1 MKPMSAVIRISLL
14 AIVLLSPNAF
24 VFAQQSTGSLSG
36 VVQDTTGAIIPG
48 ATITLI
54 NQEQGSIAR
63 TVITNEDGS
72 FVFTPLQPATYTLM
86 VEIPGFKK
94 YQKQGIAL
102 YAQDRIGLPPIRLE
116 VGELVE
122 TVSVEAAAVT
132 LQTVS
137 AERSGVLTGSQI
149 VNLASSTRVFTDLLK
164 TVPGFNSDTNN
175 ANGLRTDQNA
185 LAVDGISSMDTG
197 NNGTGLLR
205 LNPDLIAEFK
215 VLTDGQQAEFG
226 RAAGSNI
233 TIVTKSGTNE
243 FHGSAYLFLRNEW
256 MNANSWINNYNGL
269 ARSRNRNRT
278 EGFTLGG
285 PVYIPGKFNK
295 DKNKLFFFTNFE
307 FQRPRPF
314 DNLVSLTVPTAEERK
329 GDFSKTQEN
338 GRLVTIKDPLTGQPF
353 PGNVI
358 PAERL
363 NKYGQQLLNFYP
375 LPNRLGV
382 NNTYNYQYQFEPTD
396 SINDRTFRVDYNIS
410 DKWRFY
416 ARLIQNSRDRLQSGG
431 LNTNNQI
438 GVSPFHA
445 KTGAITG
452 SGSLTT
458 IITPTL
464 TNEFTYG
471 STRNWLPNEVPEDS
485 RYRKANAGITL
496 PMLYP
501 NADSLGL
508 IPNMT
513 WDVPNP
519 PNIYLAGLPY
529 DNENPSVNWTN
540 NIAKVFPRHTIKAG
554 FFIDISR
561 KRQTATEVNNGR
573 LDFSRDT
580 ANPGDTGWSFAN
592 ALLGNYKTFDQANQY
607 VKGYYHYRTYEW
619 YVQDN
624 WNVRRDLTLDY
635 GVRFSILQPWFD
647 DKDQISSLRLD
658 KFDPSQQVV
667 LYQPTL
673 VNNQRLA
680 LNPLTNQTAPAVL
693 IGAIVPGKGNP
704 YNGIVLPGTNGVPRG
719 LVRSNGPLFGPR
731 LGVAWTPWGADNT
744 VVRAGGGIFYERIQ
758 GNMIFNQ
765 IIFPPELLTPKI
777 FYGTLDTIASS
788 SGTLFPLTV
797 GGLSPEGKIPTVYNY
812 NVSVQRS
819 LPMGILF
826 DVGYVG
832 TLSRH
837 VLARTPFN
845 EAPFGS
851 AWLPKNQ
858 DPTKPV
864 NLNGDNALP
873 VDFLR
878 PYVGYIGTGA
888 SVAQSG
894 LGSGGFIASY
904 GGIGNYNGLQ
914 VSANRRMGRAL
925 TFGASYTW
933 SKTLGTDTSYDFLGN
948 PLNHR
953 KADYGLLTF
962 DRTQNLVINYQYDVP
977 SAAIPGSFLDNP
989 VGRAVLGG
997 WQVSGITSMSS
1008 GAPLTPTYS
1017 IQGVGAATLNRRITG
1032 SEGWAPRVVLTCNP
1046 NIPGGDR
1053 ALYAYFNTSCFAP
1066 AVPGSTG
1073 MDSAIRP
1080 LRGPGPNNWDLS
1092 VFKKFRLGDNE
1103 RRFLQMRLEMFNAF
1117 NHTQWNSV
1125 NAAAQFDASGKI
1137 INLPSALG
1145 GGGGRFGF
1153 GALGGSTGS
1162 GVRAPRSIQIAAK
1175 VMF

>member
-1 MKPMSAVIRISLL
+1 MKLASARNRIFIFGVALL
-14 AIVLLSPNAF
+14 LTSTFLC
-24 VFAQQSTGSLSG
+24 AQQSTGSLTGIIEDS
-36 VVQDTTGAIIPG
+36 QGAIIPG
-48 ATITLI
+48 AMITLI
-54 NQEQGSIAR
+54 NEQQGSVAR
-63 TVITNEDGS
+63 TAITNEDGS
-72 FVFTPLQPATYTLM
+72 FVFTPLQPATYTLVVDM
-86 VEIPGFKK
+86 PGFKK
-94 YQKQGIAL
+94 YQRQGITL

-116 VGELVE
+116 IGAVVD
-122 TVSVEAAAVT
+122 TVTVEASPVT

-137 AERSGVLTGSQI
+137 AERSGVLTGNQI
-149 VNLASSTRVFTDLLK
+149 VDLASSTRVFTDLLK
-164 TVPGFNSDTNN
+164 TIPGFNSDTNN

-185 LAVDGISSMDTG
+185 LAVDGVSSMDTG

-205 LNPDLIAEFK
+205 LNPDLISEFK

-269 ARSRNRNRT
+269 ARARNRNRT

-285 PVYIPGKFNK
+285 PVYIPGKFNTRK
-295 DKNKLFFFTNFE
+295 DKLFFFTNFE

-314 DNLVSLTVPTAEERK
+314 DNLVSLTVPTADERR

-338 GRLVTIKDPLTGQPF
+338 GRPVIIKDPLTGQPF

-358 PAERL
+358 PPSRW
-363 NKYGQQLLNFYP
+363 NKYGQELLNFYP
-375 LPNRLGV
+375 VPNLLGA

-396 SINDRTFRVDYNIS
+396 NINDRTFRVDYNIS

-416 ARLIQNSRDRLQSGG
+416 ARLIQNSRDRFQSGG

-445 KTGAITG
+445 QTGAITG
-452 SGSLTT
+452 SGNLTT

-471 STRNWLPNEVPEDS
+471 NTRNWLPNDVPENS

-496 PMLYP
+496 PLLFP
-501 NADSLGL
+501 SADSLGL

-519 PNIYLAGLPY
+519 PNIFLAGLPY
-529 DNENPSVNWTN
+529 DNENPSVNWTD

-554 FFIDISR
+554 FFIDISK

-573 LDFSRDT
+573 LDFSRDSS
-580 ANPGDTGWSFAN
+580 NPGDAGWSFAN

-607 VKGYYHYRTYEW
+607 LKGYYHYRTYEW

-624 WNVRRDLTLDY
+624 WKVRRNLTLDY
-635 GVRFSILQPWFD
+635 GIRFSLLQPWFD
-647 DKDQISSLRLD
+647 DKDQISSIRLD

-673 VNNQRLA
+673 VNNVRLA
-680 LNPLTNQTAPAVL
+680 LNPLTNQTAAAAL
-693 IGAIVPGKGNP
+693 IGAIVPGKGNQ
-704 YNGIVLPGTNGVPRG
+704 YNGIVQPRKDGVPRG
-719 LVRSNGPLFGPR
+719 LVDGNGVLLGPR
-731 LGVAWTPWGADNT
+731 FGMAWTPWGADSKT
-744 VVRAGGGIFYERIQ
+744 VIRAGGGVFFERIQ

-765 IIFPPELLTPKI
+765 IIFPPELLTPRI

-788 SGTLFPLTV
+788 SGALFPLTA
-797 GGLSPEGKIPTVYNY
+797 GGLSPEGKVPTVYNY
-812 NVSVQRS
+812 NLSVQRS
-819 LPMGILF
+819 LPMGILL

-864 NLNGDNALP
+864 NLNGDNALS

-878 PYVGYIGTGA
+878 PYTGYIGTGA

-894 LGSGGFIASY
+894 LGSGGFIASF
-904 GGIGNYNGLQ
+904 GGTANYNGLQ
-914 VSANRRMGRAL
+914 VSANRRMGKAVS
-925 TFGASYTW
+925 FGVSYTW
-933 SKTLGTDTSYDFLGN
+933 SKTLGTDTNYDFLGN

-962 DRTQNLVINYQYDVP
+962 DRTQNLVTNFVYDLP
-977 SAAIPGSFLDNP
+977 SGAIRRSFLDNA
-989 VGRAVLGG
+989 VGRAVLSG
-997 WQVSGITSMSS
+997 WEVSGITSMSS

-1017 IQGVGAATLNRRITG
+1017 VQGVGAATLNRRITG

-1046 NIPGGDR
+1046 NISRGDR
-1053 ALYAYFNTSCFAP
+1053 TLYAYFDTSCFAP
-1066 AVPGSTG
+1066 AAMGSTG
-1073 MDSAIRP
+1073 MDSDIRP
-1080 LRGPGPNNWDLS
+1080 LRGPGLNNWDLS
-1092 VFKKFRLGDNE
+1092 VFKKFGLGGE
-1103 RRFLQMRLEMFNAF
+1103 RRFLQLRLEMFNAF
-1117 NHTQWNSV
+1117 NHTQWNQINS
-1125 NAAAQFDASGKI
+1125 AAQFDVNGKL

-1153 GALGGSTGS
+1153 GALGGPTGS
-1162 GVRAPRSIQIAAK
+1162 GVRAPRTIQIAAK
-1175 VMF
+1175 FNL